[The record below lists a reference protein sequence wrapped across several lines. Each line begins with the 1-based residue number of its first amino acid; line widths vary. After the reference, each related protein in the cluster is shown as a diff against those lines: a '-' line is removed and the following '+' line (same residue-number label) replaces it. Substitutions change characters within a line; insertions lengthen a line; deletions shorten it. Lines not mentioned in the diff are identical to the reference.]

1 MNNID
6 AQIKSILSNAQKHV
20 NGVAAQGAQDAMRE
34 IIDVALSELDGFHDV
49 TGNLRNS
56 LAVAVFHD
64 GVLKGFYSS
73 AQALN
78 HAPTR
83 VTLKQGER
91 YNLDYYWGGEE
102 VDSIGK
108 PYRAPAGD
116 RNYLAPQEAQEFF
129 TNKIPSQRGWCYVI
143 VSAVDY
149 AKYLEA
155 RDGVNILTQLHDD
168 FEQRGA
174 KVSEMKYE

>member
-1 MNNID
+1 MNSID
-6 AQIKSILSNAQKHV
+6 AQIKNILDKAQKHV
-20 NGVAAQGAQDAMRE
+20 NGVAAQGAQEAMKA
-34 IIDVALSELDGFHDV
+34 IIDLALSELDGFHDV

-78 HAPTR
+78 HPPTR
-83 VTLKQGER
+83 VTLKQGQR
-91 YNLDYYWGGEE
+91 YDLDYYWGGEA

-108 PYRAPAGD
+108 PYRAPAGE
-116 RNYLAPQEAQEFF
+116 RSYLAPQEAQDFF
-129 TNKIPSQRGWCYVI
+129 ANKIPSSKGWCYVI

-155 RDGVNILTQLHDD
+155 RDGVNILTQLRDD

>member
-1 MNNID
+1 MNNLD
-6 AQIKSILSNAQKHV
+6 AQIKNILDNAKKYISS
-20 NGVAAQGAQDAMRE
+20 VASKEAQDNLKA

-56 LAVAVFHD
+56 LAVAVFNN
-64 GVLKGFYSS
+64 GKLQGFYSS

-83 VTLKQGER
+83 VTLKQGQR
-91 YNLDYYWGGEE
+91 YDLDYYWGGEA
-102 VDSIGK
+102 VDSFGK

-116 RNYLAPQEAQEFF
+116 RSYLAPQEAQDFF
-129 TNKIPSQRGWCYVI
+129 TNKIPSQNGWCYVI

-149 AKYLEA
+149 AKYLES